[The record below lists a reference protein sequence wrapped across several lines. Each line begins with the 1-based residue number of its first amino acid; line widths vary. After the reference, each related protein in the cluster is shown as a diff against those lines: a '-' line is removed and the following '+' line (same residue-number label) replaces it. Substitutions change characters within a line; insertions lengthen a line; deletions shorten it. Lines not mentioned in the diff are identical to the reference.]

1 MSTIIDSLIGLPPWL
16 GRRYGNRLVDHL
28 PGTVNRSRGLDRA
41 LLLVQR
47 RGAMA
52 VALGRWV
59 AVLRALVPGA
69 AGTSGM
75 RQGTFTVANVL
86 GGTVWA
92 TTIAVAGYIAGA
104 SYQSMAKNL
113 GLAGDVIAAA
123 LILAAVGWWA
133 TSRLSS
139 RGSTSC

>member
-28 PGTVNRSRGLDRA
+28 PGMVNRSGGLDRA
-41 LLLVQR
+41 LFLVQR

-75 RQGTFTVANVL
+75 KQGTFTVANVL

-92 TTIAVAGYIAGA
+92 TTIAVAGYVAGA

-123 LILAAVGWWA
+123 LILAALGWWA
-133 TSRLSS
+133 MSHLRS
-139 RGSTSC
+139 RGST